1 MSIAAKSRKILSV
14 MAVIMGLVMAG
25 NAHAEAKIAVVDF
38 QRVFMESPQYK
49 LISQLIQSEF
59 APRQRDLQQRQKD
72 LQAKQDKLQR
82 DGAVMSESERGDAE
96 RNLTKDQRDFNNDA
110 EALKEDLNARQNEEV
125 KKLQERLVGE
135 IHDYAKANGY
145 DIVLSGNGVVLYLN
159 DTYDITNQIVAYLQV
174 HSPEAKSA
182 PAGKSSGSK
191 PAK

>member
-1 MSIAAKSRKILSV
+1 
-14 MAVIMGLVMAG
+14 MAVVMGLALAG

-38 QRVFMESPQYK
+38 QKVFVESPQYK

-72 LQAKQDKLQR
+72 LQAKQEKLQR
-82 DGAVMSESERGDAE
+82 DGAVMSESERSDME

-125 KKLQERLVGE
+125 KKLQEHLVDE
-135 IHDYAKANGY
+135 IHDYAKTNGY

-159 DTYDITNQIVAYLQV
+159 DTYNITNQIIAYLQA
-174 HSPEAKSA
+174 HAPEAKAA
-182 PAGKSSGSK
+182 PAAKSSGSK